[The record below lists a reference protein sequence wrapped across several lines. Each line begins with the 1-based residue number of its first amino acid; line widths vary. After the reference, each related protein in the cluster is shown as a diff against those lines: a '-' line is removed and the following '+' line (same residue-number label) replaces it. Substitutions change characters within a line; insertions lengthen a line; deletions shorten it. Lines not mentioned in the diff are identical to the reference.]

1 MRMNPFVFACITP
14 HGGEIIP
21 ELAGDKPE
29 RMKLT
34 RDSMVKLGKKMMAAN
49 PDTIIVLT
57 PHGTRIDGQ
66 FSISN
71 SERMYGSFDENGSV
85 YEMERMV
92 DRDLALRITKAARD
106 SGLAVGSI
114 NYATAAGPLSCLPL
128 DWGAIVPL
136 AFMPDIPIVVITP
149 SREVTLADHYKFGEV
164 VREVVQNTSKKIA
177 LIASCDWAHAH
188 DEKGPYGYDPAAAML
203 DEEVVGL
210 FRSNEL
216 EKMAQF
222 DPEYVDAAKPD
233 GIWQTMILAGA
244 IPKENRSIHLYSYE
258 VPTYFGLICAEVS
271 YVEDR

>member
-21 ELAGDKPE
+21 ELSGDKPE

-34 RDSMVKLGKKMMAAN
+34 RDSMVKLGKKMNSAN

-66 FSISN
+66 FSISG
-71 SERMYGSFDENGSV
+71 SERMYGSFDENDTY

-92 DRDLALRITKAARD
+92 DRELALEITKAAKE
-106 SGLAVGSI
+106 SGLAAGSI
-114 NYATAAGPLSCLPL
+114 NYATSTGPLSCLPL

-136 AFMPDIPIVVITP
+136 AFMPEVPVVVITP
-149 SREVTLADHYKFGEV
+149 SREVALEDHYKFGEV
-164 VREVVQNTSKKIA
+164 LREVVQNSSKNIG

-216 EKMAQF
+216 EKMAEF

-244 IPKENRSIHLYSYE
+244 IPKEKRNIHLYSYE
-258 VPTYFGLICAEVS
+258 VPTYFGLICAEVGS
-271 YVEDR
+271 ADE

>member
-1 MRMNPFVFACITP
+1 MNPFVFACITP

-21 ELAGDKPE
+21 ELAGDRPD

-34 RDSMVKLGKKMMAAN
+34 RNSMVKLGTKMKEAN

-71 SERMYGSFDENGSV
+71 SERMMGSFDENDGY

-92 DRDLALRITKAARD
+92 DRELALEITKAAKE
-106 SGLAVGSI
+106 SGLAAGSI

-136 AFMPDIPIVVITP
+136 AFMPEIPIVVITP
-149 SREVTLADHYKFGEV
+149 SREVPLEDHYKFGEV
-164 VREVVQNTSKKIA
+164 LRTVVQGSAKKIA

-188 DEKGPYGYDPAAAML
+188 DENGPYGYDPAAAML

-216 EKMAQF
+216 EKMVEF
-222 DPEYVDAAKPD
+222 DPEYIEAAKPD

-244 IPKENRSIHLYSYE
+244 LPKEKRKIHLYSYE
-258 VPTYFGLICAEVS
+258 VPTYFGLICAEVTNAD
-271 YVEDR
+271 E